1 MFKRHTNI
9 DLVDTKR
16 ETENHTVNIS
26 RITLKVIYTE
36 MFKQEYL
43 SGVAALYNA
52 AVEQRK
58 KKRER
63 ERVNINE
70 DGLFEFFP
78 FAR

>member
-1 MFKRHTNI
+1 
-9 DLVDTKR
+9 
-16 ETENHTVNIS
+16 
-26 RITLKVIYTE
+26 